1 MKSNSLKVIEMKTR
15 RKSTFNDGFIKIYS
29 SNEEYSKFGAKKNA
43 KSLEDLN
50 YIIKLAYEESY
61 RRQQDLDFAE
71 ASGRTLSLKV
81 KTRCYKGIQT
91 DYKVVIDGCLYD
103 IIDIDMDR
111 YNQEMFFYLEYVK
124 EVNFNE

>member
-1 MKSNSLKVIEMKTR
+1 MKFNNIWVIKMKTR
-15 RKSTFNDGFIKIYS
+15 RMSNFSDGFIRVYK
-29 SNEEYSKFGAKKNA
+29 SNEKVSSFGAKQNVKNA
-43 KSLEDLN
+43 NDLTLV
-50 YIIKLAYEESY
+50 IKLAYEESY

-81 KTRCYKGIQT
+81 KTRYYKGIQT
-91 DYKVVIDGCLYD
+91 DYKVVLDGCLYD

>member
-1 MKSNSLKVIEMKTR
+1 MKTR

-71 ASGRTLSLKV
+71 ANGRTLSLKV
-81 KTRCYKGIQT
+81 KTRYYKGIQT

-103 IIDIDMDR
+103 IIDLDMDR

-124 EVNFNE
+124 EVNLNE